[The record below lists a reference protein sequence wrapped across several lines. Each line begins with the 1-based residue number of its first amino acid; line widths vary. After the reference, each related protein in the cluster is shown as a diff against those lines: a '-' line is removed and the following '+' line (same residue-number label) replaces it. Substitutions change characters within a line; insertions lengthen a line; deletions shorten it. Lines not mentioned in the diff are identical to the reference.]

1 MHAPAAA
8 SAYGRSPASS
18 VPKLNWRLCD
28 LLDLQGEYD
37 LKKSSNTEVLRIL
50 SNKIFIQPDIVGLYI
65 WLQTNFQVI
74 FLFLFHF
81 VEKNKYSC

>member
-18 VPKLNWRLCD
+18 VPKLNLRLCD

-37 LKKSSNTEVLRIL
+37 LKKTSNTELLRIL
-50 SNKIFIQPDIVGLYI
+50 NNEIFIQPDFVGLYI
-65 WLQTNFQVI
+65 WLQTN
-74 FLFLFHF
+74 LD
-81 VEKNKYSC
+81 KSSGDKSSSYSTL

>member
-18 VPKLNWRLCD
+18 VPKLNLRLCD

-37 LKKSSNTEVLRIL
+37 LKKTSNTELLRIL
-50 SNKIFIQPDIVGLYI
+50 NNEIFIQPDFVGLYI
-65 WLQTNFQVI
+65 WLQTNLDKSSGDFPLPI
-74 FLFLFHF
+74 PL
-81 VEKNKYSC
+81 C